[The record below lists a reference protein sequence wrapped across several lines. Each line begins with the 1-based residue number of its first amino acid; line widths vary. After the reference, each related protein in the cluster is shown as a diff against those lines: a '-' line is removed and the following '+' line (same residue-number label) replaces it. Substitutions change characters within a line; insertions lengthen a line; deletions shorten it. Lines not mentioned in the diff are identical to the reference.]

1 VERDDPCGIF
11 SRSRRVHWI
20 HLRGQ
25 VATGGTCRSA
35 LSHISTSFLAAVEL
49 PPSVIGCFLSGIIM
63 NAMLVSVGTALPSSV
78 DKNETSVFGISLLRS
93 GGPAIAV
100 LTKFVCV
107 VALVN
112 NDRHSWYLLGLT
124 VLYVGVTVAWLV
136 YTGLKRHETI
146 GDMAD
151 VLITRVLSSRIDDGA
166 ASPEPA
172 PAPRQPSQQAT
183 EKLIEG
189 PSSEEV

>member
-1 VERDDPCGIF
+1 
-11 SRSRRVHWI
+11 
-20 HLRGQ
+20 
-25 VATGGTCRSA
+25 
-35 LSHISTSFLAAVEL
+35 
-49 PPSVIGCFLSGIIM
+49 
-63 NAMLVSVGTALPSSV
+63 MLVSVGTALPSSV

-124 VLYVGVTVAWLV
+124 VLYVGATVAWLV
-136 YTGLKRHETI
+136 YTGLKRNETL
-146 GDMAD
+146 GNMAD
-151 VLITRVLSSRIDDGA
+151 VLITRVLTSRLGDAATPQPPTANPSPTHQATTSS
-166 ASPEPA
+166 
-172 PAPRQPSQQAT
+172 SQQAT
-183 EKLIEG
+183 EKLIVG